1 MRTFKNL
8 TENVQEA
15 ITMPYGTDFNRP
27 ANPEEGM
34 VRYNTTQDALE
45 FYNGTIWSVLGDSQ
59 VTPDLIT
66 QGLVLNLD
74 ASDSNSYSGSGNTWA
89 DLSGQGNDFTTLSN
103 FTSASPNYFDTDY
116 NNVTESVSNIV
127 VSNALGLSL
136 EIWLNVNN
144 WTASGGTSAS
154 YSTIIDGFY
163 SGGTGTKFILRRDNS
178 GNLFTNIAGVSATKS
193 SYSTI
198 SQWVNLTATYDGSTV
213 ELYENG
219 VSIASASNSGGNV
232 SFDKS
237 VELGR
242 ASDGSEWLNAKIN
255 SVRIYNKG
263 LTSSEVAQNFNA
275 KKSLFGL

>member
-45 FYNGTIWSVLGDSQ
+45 FYNGTVWSVLGDNQ
-59 VTPDLIT
+59 VTPDVIT

-163 SGGTGTKFILRRDNS
+163 TGGTGTKFILRRDSS

-193 SYSTI
+193 SYNTI
-198 SQWVNLTATYDGSTV
+198 NQWVNLTATYDGSTV

-219 VSIASASNSGGNV
+219 VNIASASNSGGNV

-263 LTSSEVAQNFNA
+263 LTSSEVTQNFDA
-275 KKSLFGL
+275 KKSIFGL

>member
-1 MRTFKNL
+1 MRTIHNL
-8 TENVQEA
+8 SENFSDGLLF
-15 ITMPYGTDFNRP
+15 PKGTSAERG
-27 ANPEEGM
+27 NPEAGYF
-34 VRYNTTQDALE
+34 RYNTETKGIEVYD
-45 FYNGTIWSVLGDSQ
+45 GTSWSSMDNTPSY
-59 VTPDLIT
+59 VTD
-66 QGLVLNLD
+66 GLVLNLD
-74 ASDSNSYSGSGNTWA
+74 AGNLNSYDGSGATWT

-163 SGGTGTKFILRRDNS
+163 SGGTGTKFILRRDSS

-263 LTSSEVAQNFNA
+263 LTSSEVTQNFNA
-275 KKSLFGL
+275 KKSIFGL

>member
-1 MRTFKNL
+1 MRTIHNL
-8 TENVQEA
+8 SENFSDGLLF
-15 ITMPYGTDFNRP
+15 PKGTSAERG
-27 ANPEEGM
+27 NPEAGYF
-34 VRYNTTQDALE
+34 RYNTETKGIEVYD
-45 FYNGTIWSVLGDSQ
+45 GTSWSSMDNTPSY
-59 VTPDLIT
+59 VTD
-66 QGLVLNLD
+66 GLVLNLD
-74 ASDSNSYSGSGNTWA
+74 AGNLNSYDGSGNTWS
-89 DLSGQGNDFTTLSN
+89 DLAQDGNDFTTLSN
-103 FTSASPNYFDTDY
+103 FVTASPNYFDTDY

-163 SGGTGTKFILRRDNS
+163 TGGTGTKFILRRDSS

-193 SYSTI
+193 SYNTI
-198 SQWVNLTATYDGSTV
+198 NQWVNLTATYDGSTV

-219 VSIASASNSGGNV
+219 VNIASASNSGGNV

-263 LTSSEVAQNFNA
+263 LTSSEVTQNFNA
-275 KKSLFGL
+275 KKSIFGL

>member
-45 FYNGTIWSVLGDSQ
+45 FYNGTVWSVLGDNQ

-163 SGGTGTKFILRRDNS
+163 SGGTGTKFILRRDSS

-263 LTSSEVAQNFNA
+263 LTSSEVTQNFDA
-275 KKSLFGL
+275 KKSIFGL

>member
-1 MRTFKNL
+1 MRTIHNL
-8 TENVQEA
+8 SENFSDGLLF
-15 ITMPYGTDFNRP
+15 PKGTSAERG
-27 ANPEEGM
+27 NPEAGYF
-34 VRYNTTQDALE
+34 RYNTETKGIEVYD
-45 FYNGTIWSVLGDSQ
+45 GTSWSSMDNTPSY
-59 VTPDLIT
+59 VTD
-66 QGLVLNLD
+66 GLVLNLD
-74 ASDSNSYSGSGNTWA
+74 AGNLNSYDGSGNTWS
-89 DLSGQGNDFTTLSN
+89 DLAQDGNDFTTLSN
-103 FTSASPNYFDTDY
+103 FVTASPNYFDTDY

-163 SGGTGTKFILRRDNS
+163 TGGTGTKFILRRDSS

-193 SYSTI
+193 SYNTI
-198 SQWVNLTATYDGSTV
+198 NQWVNLTATYDGSTV

-219 VSIASASNSGGNV
+219 VNIASASNSGGNV

-263 LTSSEVAQNFNA
+263 LTSSEVTQNFDA
-275 KKSLFGL
+275 KKSIFGL

>member
-1 MRTFKNL
+1 MRTIHNL
-8 TENVQEA
+8 SENFSDGLLF
-15 ITMPYGTDFNRP
+15 PKGTSAERG
-27 ANPEEGM
+27 NPEAGYF
-34 VRYNTTQDALE
+34 RYNTETKGIEVYD
-45 FYNGTIWSVLGDSQ
+45 GTSWSSMDNTPSY
-59 VTPDLIT
+59 VTD
-66 QGLVLNLD
+66 GLVLNLD
-74 ASDSNSYSGSGNTWA
+74 AGNLISYDGSGATWT

-163 SGGTGTKFILRRDNS
+163 SGGTGTKFILRRDSS

-263 LTSSEVAQNFNA
+263 LTSSEVTQNFNA
-275 KKSLFGL
+275 KKSIFGL